1 MIVDLVR
8 NDLGRVSQTGS
19 VTAEERAITGHRNVW
34 HGSQRVRSTLRD
46 DCDTVDAL
54 DALFPPGS
62 VTGAPKRRACQ
73 RIGEL
78 EPESR
83 GVYCGAIGYIADHGD
98 ACFNVAI
105 RTAVQHERRARYHVG
120 GGIGTGRLRRRVDG
134 DGTRPELSRRSGLD
148 RLLTR

>member
-1 MIVDLVR
+1 M
-8 NDLGRVSQTGS
+8 
-19 VTAEERAITGHRNVW
+19 
-34 HGSQRVRSTLRD
+34 RSTLRD

-120 GGIGTGRLRRRVDG
+120 GGIVYGSTPANEWTETVDKA
-134 DGTRPELSRRSGLD
+134 RELSRAFRA
-148 RLLTR
+148 